1 MPVQIPFSCGK
12 KLLSHRQAIKTRFS
26 GPLTLTRNYSSAG
39 SVRGREVR
47 TFLRQATQ
55 QNLPSTI
62 QAINTP
68 VMTKPST
75 PARRS
80 LLVTTP
86 IRLKIKPSGVARR
99 KVNPPRVV
107 MGEPHPGW
115 NSNMAASAAR
125 GASEM

>member
-1 MPVQIPFSCGK
+1 
-12 KLLSHRQAIKTRFS
+12 
-26 GPLTLTRNYSSAG
+26 
-39 SVRGREVR
+39 
-47 TFLRQATQ
+47 
-55 QNLPSTI
+55 
-62 QAINTP
+62 
-68 VMTKPST
+68 
-75 PARRS
+75 